1 MHLYQPENPV
11 LLVIWHVFHKC
22 PFKYHLHLLLTF
34 FVKLLAPAF
43 PHNSLE
49 IRTRFYNFCTHFFRC
64 RVTSRLPLQL
74 GNQAF
79 HSALVGYFTL
89 FYHLLHGRFISMFFE
104 ESIFGFLF
112 LLLFLIAF
120 TVFLLLQALKVAF
133 FQVFL
138 EFLEARS
145 FFIDV

>member
-1 MHLYQPENPV
+1 
-11 LLVIWHVFHKC
+11 
-22 PFKYHLHLLLTF
+22 
-34 FVKLLAPAF
+34 
-43 PHNSLE
+43 
-49 IRTRFYNFCTHFFRC
+49 
-64 RVTSRLPLQL
+64 
-74 GNQAF
+74 
-79 HSALVGYFTL
+79 
-89 FYHLLHGRFISMFFE
+89 MFFE
-104 ESIFGFLF
+104 ESIFGFQF